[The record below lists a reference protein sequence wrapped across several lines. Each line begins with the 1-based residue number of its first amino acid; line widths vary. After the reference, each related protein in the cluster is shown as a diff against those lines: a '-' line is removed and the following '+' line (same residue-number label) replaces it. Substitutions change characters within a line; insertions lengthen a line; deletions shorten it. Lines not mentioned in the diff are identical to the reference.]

1 MESLV
6 NHAPDRRRLF
16 RSASDMTRGSGTII
30 IPTQTRKRG
39 LRWVIALA
47 FVAGLWGLG
56 MASQL
61 ASETLLHQ
69 GAPVLGTLDDGGRVG
84 P

>member
-1 MESLV
+1 MDTLLNDV
-6 NHAPDRRRLF
+6 PGRRRLF
-16 RSASDMTRGSGTII
+16 RSGQQLAQGGSSII

-39 LRWVIALA
+39 LRWVIVFAL
-47 FVAGLWGLG
+47 VAGLWGLG
-56 MASQL
+56 MAGQL

-69 GAPVLGTLDDGGRVG
+69 GAPVLGTLETSGRVG